1 MMKRTPSN
9 AQGKRNAA
17 GLWEELRRRIG
28 ELVTVADLH
37 LATGM
42 DRSAIRD
49 RLNAWNAGG
58 YIAVQRPLPPVPNI
72 GCKYSMT
79 KDFGPLAPRV
89 RKDGSQVLLGQGQQ
103 RMWVVMR
110 ILKSFSA
117 TELAVTAST
126 PEHQIADASAKD
138 YCRKLYKAGYLR
150 LGENGRY
157 LLLPSANTGPRA
169 PQVQRSKKVWDV
181 NLQRTM
187 EVRNV
192 TAGA

>member
-1 MMKRTPSN
+1 MMCAPSN

-17 GLWEELRRRIG
+17 GLWEELRRRKG
-28 ELVTVADLH
+28 EAVTVQDLRA
-37 LATGM
+37 ATGM
-42 DRSAIRD
+42 DASAIRD
-49 RLNAWNAGG
+49 RLQAWNAGG
-58 YIAVQRPLPPVPNI
+58 YVVIQRPLPPVANI
-72 GCKYSMT
+72 GCQYIMT

-126 PEHQIADASAKD
+126 PEHQVADASAKD
-138 YCRKLYKAGYLR
+138 YCRKLCKAGYLR
-150 LGENGRY
+150 LGEDGRY

-169 PQVQRSKKVWDV
+169 PQVQRNKKVWDV
-181 NLQRTM
+181 NLQRIM

-192 TAGA
+192 SAGA